1 MERSGI
7 RDELRACSRI
17 PFTLHPGY
25 SAEVF
30 LRSVNEGVMVRFS
43 AFKRSKSPVKEGN
56 PRSVRGNDGRGET
69 RGRERHQLHSV
80 QFPRWFDR

>member
-25 SAEVF
+25 SAD
-30 LRSVNEGVMVRFS
+30 LL
-43 AFKRSKSPVKEGN
+43 
-56 PRSVRGNDGRGET
+56 GRGRLRVEQRFLAEGERGPAHLFTCFLGLGALGQLAHT
-69 RGRERHQLHSV
+69 RADLLSV
-80 QFPRWFDR
+80 HGEP

>member
-56 PRSVRGNDGRGET
+56 SRSVRGDDGVIHYQRPGAPPT
-69 RGRERHQLHSV
+69 ALSAVPAMVR
-80 QFPRWFDR
+80 